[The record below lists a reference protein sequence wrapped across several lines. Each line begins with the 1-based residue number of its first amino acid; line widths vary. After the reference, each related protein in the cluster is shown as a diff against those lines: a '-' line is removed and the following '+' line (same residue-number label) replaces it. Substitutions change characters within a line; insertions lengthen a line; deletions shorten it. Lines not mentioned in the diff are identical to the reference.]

1 MRMKATEAVR
11 KIMED
16 KGVTLTELAGRSGKK
31 VNVIWDRLSQKN
43 ISVEK
48 LNEMARVLDYKII
61 MVPRETRMSEGYYE
75 VE

>member
-1 MRMKATEAVR
+1 MKATEAVR